1 MLFFAS
7 TCRFPREK
15 TLKGKRKCKHPL
27 TARKSEEKRS
37 VEAVKVFCQ
46 NTTRPKGGVEI
57 VTKTRSA
64 RPLLTHFI
72 AVIFVNIFLSYYA
85 TPVFLYFQ
93 YINCIYI
100 RGGWSGVGAGEAGLN
115 RIVKT
120 ALSQRG

>member
-1 MLFFAS
+1 MRFFAL

-15 TLKGKRKCKHPL
+15 TRKGKRKCKHPL

-46 NTTRPKGGVEI
+46 NTTRPTGGVEI

-72 AVIFVNIFLSYYA
+72 AVIFVNIFFVVLSN
-85 TPVFLYFQ
+85 FCILYFQ

-100 RGGWSGVGAGEAGLN
+100 RGGWSGVGVGEAGLN